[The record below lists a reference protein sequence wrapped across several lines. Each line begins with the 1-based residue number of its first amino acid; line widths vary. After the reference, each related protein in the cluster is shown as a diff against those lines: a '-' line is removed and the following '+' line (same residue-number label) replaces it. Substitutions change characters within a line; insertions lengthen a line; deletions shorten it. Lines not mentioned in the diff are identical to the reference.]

1 MYLVESKELGRI
13 FINNYFRPS
22 WSGVSVSVERRPVQG
37 KVFSFFSLLVDTFTG
52 PEFLVPFCK
61 FYMKRKITGNF
72 T

>member
-1 MYLVESKELGRI
+1 MESKELGRI

-22 WSGVSVSVERRPVQG
+22 RSGVSVSQLVERRPVQG

-52 PEFLVPFCK
+52 PEFLVPFYK